1 MRRQLNGRG
10 SQYERGQDRNGDRR
24 WQTSP
29 LGEIPG
35 QGDRSPS
42 REGRQEEES
51 GQKEADTVVRGSR
64 RQHPE
69 HREGQ
74 EMDQE
79 VERQPIAANLAQ
91 PPDDPDRSSQQ
102 DGHRNRDSEQHPG
115 VVPGEGVLVG
125 LAEVDDL
132 DVGKGAPAITAQ
144 CVVMSQSGQCFA
156 PPGRVAKPA
165 HDRREGEDGRP
176 GLERRPLHPPERAP
190 GKDPA
195 QQPPEKPDRKR
206 RDQNDARQVA

>member
-1 MRRQLNGRG
+1 MIELLNRLAVEAVEPVSQLEATVPCSPWSTDECVVIGELERVNARQLNGRG

-24 WQTSP
+24 WQASP

-42 REGRQEEES
+42 REGCQEEES
-51 GQKEADTVVRGSR
+51 GQKKADTVVRGSR
-64 RQHPE
+64 RHHPE

-79 VERQPIAANLAQ
+79 VERQPIAANPAQ

-115 VVPGEGVLVG
+115 IVPGERVLVS
-125 LAEVDDL
+125 LAEVDNL
-132 DVGKGAPAITAQ
+132 DVGKGGPAITA
-144 CVVMSQSGQCFA
+144 
-156 PPGRVAKPA
+156 
-165 HDRREGEDGRP
+165 
-176 GLERRPLHPPERAP
+176 
-190 GKDPA
+190 
-195 QQPPEKPDRKR
+195 
-206 RDQNDARQVA
+206 